1 MSTASASADLQAPV
15 YFAGLAA
22 DVDGHADGRRPPL
35 VFLHGL
41 TFDRTMWRPALAE
54 LRAIDLDREILSLDL
69 PGHGQSCPLPSYGMS
84 DVVDAVADAV
94 AVAGL
99 DRPVMVGHS
108 LGAGIANAYA
118 ARYPT
123 SGVVNVDASPPIDPS
138 VRMLHGMRH
147 QLRSPLFP
155 SIWANLAA
163 GLHTEWLPMAAQE
176 LVRTTSNPEQDVM
189 LGYWAETLDHPDV
202 VIDVVRVT
210 MAAISSQRLPY
221 LIVTGCEPAAESAR
235 WVRTNLPR
243 ARFEV
248 LAPSGHFPHLG
259 FPARFAECL
268 RETATWPVGTSR

>member
-1 MSTASASADLQAPV
+1 MSTASASAELQAPA

-41 TFDRTMWRPALAE
+41 TFDRTIWRPALAE
-54 LRAIDLDREILSLDL
+54 LHAIDLDRQILSLDL
-69 PGHGQSCPLPSYGMS
+69 PGHGQSRQLPSYRVV
-84 DVVDAVADAV
+84 DVVDAVNAAV
-94 AVAGL
+94 TDAGL

-108 LGAGIANAYA
+108 IGAGVATAYA
-118 ARYPT
+118 AFYPT
-123 SGVVNVDASPPIDPS
+123 SGVVNVDASPPIDPL

-147 QLRSPLFP
+147 QLRSELFP
-155 SIWANLAA
+155 SIWAKLAEA
-163 GLHTEWLPMAAQE
+163 LPAESLPVLAQE
-176 LVRTTSNPEQDVM
+176 LVRTTSDPDQEIV
-189 LGYWAETLDHPDV
+189 LGYWAEMLDDPDFA
-202 VIDVVRVT
+202 IDVVRVS
-210 MAAISSQRLPY
+210 MAAVREEQLPY
-221 LIVTGCEPAAESAR
+221 LIVTGSEPAAESTR

-268 RETATWPVGTSR
+268 RDTATWR